1 MALREPSSAATFL
14 LSATTQLPNSAG
26 GLSSVNSS
34 PRCEQSVLQAVP
46 KNTADAGHFPG
57 LAWSI
62 CSGLHTSLSLLIL
75 LSSCATNV
83 LAFLLH

>member
-1 MALREPSSAATFL
+1 MALREPSSATAFL

-34 PRCEQSVLQAVP
+34 PCCEQSALHAVP

-62 CSGLHTSLSLLIL
+62 CSGLLIL